1 MKIFKSI
8 VFFSVLAIIIFTGQ
22 NFGYANFFHYH
33 IWLIFA
39 FFLAVAF
46 LNSQL
51 MKIAFEKNREKFI
64 TFFMAS
70 VVLRLILSLFFL
82 GTFIFIKLENI
93 QLFAINFFVLYL
105 SALVFE
111 IFENSRNLRQN

>member
-1 MKIFKSI
+1 MKVIQTIIF
-8 VFFSVLAIIIFTGQ
+8 FLVLAAIIFCGI
-22 NFGYANFFHYH
+22 NFGFQHLFHNY
-33 IWLIFA
+33 IWIIFA

-46 LNSQL
+46 LNNQL
-51 MKIAFEKNREKFI
+51 MKIAFENNREKFI

-70 VVLRLILSLFFL
+70 VVLRLLLSLFFL

-105 SALVFE
+105 CILVFE